1 MRRMYGAGRGLRLA
15 AAAVALATAMAACS
29 SNQSSTGGDGA
40 DAGTPQRGGVVTI
53 DWVANPTSLDPL
65 KYNVFGSF
73 NVYSLVYSTLY
84 RWDEEG
90 NLHPELASDQ
100 PEVSDDG
107 LHYTIPLRDD
117 VTWHDGSRF
126 TSADVAHTFNAI
138 LTPENGA
145 TWYAA
150 LSPIS
155 KVSTPDET
163 TVELELSRPH
173 WVLQGMLAQVPIV
186 SSSKPYV
193 PDETWANTMMGTGP
207 FKFVRWDQGSQVV
220 LERNDD
226 YFIEDLPYLD
236 GVVMRTVSEDA
247 ARIANISGGN
257 SDVMPMVPFN
267 QIETLKARGVNVVVT
282 PKSALLPTL
291 FPSQN
296 EDRATSNPRFRKA
309 VALAIDRGQII
320 DVVFKGA
327 ATPASTLMA
336 SGTIYWDEELGTIYG
351 DSPNLEEAKAEL
363 AAAGVAPGT
372 QIELVTRNE
381 PTAIAVGTIIQAN
394 LKELGLEVQ
403 LSPEEAASYLP
414 KLLAGEFDLML
425 LDIEVGITSGFTPM
439 YMYAAMHSSSHSNYI
454 SFNDP
459 ELDELLVEAMSDP
472 EDPAAAWRAV
482 QEHELKVLP
491 YIPTVTARYVEA
503 YSDRLKGYT
512 PSSLFSLRG
521 LDRAWIEE

>member
-1 MRRMYGAGRGLRLA
+1 MRRMRSSGRGLRVA
-15 AAAVALATAMAACS
+15 AAAVALTTAVTACGS
-29 SNQSSTGGDGA
+29 KQSGTGD
-40 DAGTPQRGGVVTI
+40 DASGTPKRGGVVTI
-53 DWVANPTSLDPL
+53 DWVANPTSLDPV

-100 PEVSDDG
+100 PKVSENG
-107 LHYTIPLRDD
+107 LRYTIPLRND

-126 TSADVAHTFNAI
+126 TSKDVAHTINAI
-138 LTPENGA
+138 RTPKNGA

-155 KVSTPDET
+155 EVKTPDET
-163 TVELELSRPH
+163 TVELTLSRPH
-173 WVLQGMLAQVPIV
+173 WVLQGMLAQVPII

-220 LERNDD
+220 LERNEN
-226 YFIEDLPYLD
+226 YFIKDLPYLD

-267 QIETLKARGVNVVVT
+267 QIEALKARGVNVTTT

-291 FPSQN
+291 FPSQKQS
-296 EDRATSNPRFRKA
+296 RPTSNPHFRKA
-309 VALAIDRGQII
+309 VALAIDRSQII

-336 SGTIYWDEELGTIYG
+336 SGTIYWDEKLGTTYG
-351 DSPNLEEAKAEL
+351 DKPRLEEAKAEL
-363 AAAGVAPGT
+363 AAAGVKPGT
-372 QIELVTRNE
+372 RIEVVTRNE
-381 PTAIAVGTIIQAN
+381 PTATAVGTIIQAN
-394 LKELGLEVQ
+394 LKELGLEAQ

-414 KLLAGEFDLML
+414 KLLSGDFDLML

-454 SFNDP
+454 KFTDP
-459 ELDELLVEAMSDP
+459 ELDKLLVEAMSNP
-472 EDPAAAWRAV
+472 KDPAAAWRAV

-503 YSDRLKGYT
+503 NSKRLKEYT

-521 LDRAWIEE
+521 LDRAWIAE